1 VTAVA
6 GALDRTLPAT
16 EHLRVLIVE
25 DNPVDAELVE
35 LELMRG
41 GYVLTVLRVQTAP
54 ALRAALEAGEWDIV
68 LSDYSMPHFTGIE
81 AVELLKASGKDIPS
95 ILISGTGGEDVAV
108 RAMKAG
114 AHDFFVKGNLALLVS
129 AIQREVREARLRSMA
144 RAQHEEALDALWQSE
159 ERFRLLVNAVKDFA
173 IFMLNPQ
180 LRITSWNPG
189 AERMTGRT
197 AEDVLGESIA
207 ALRAPDAN
215 EEDFARN
222 FEQVRRQG
230 SAEWDDAGIRKDGSR
245 YVQHVYCTTM
255 LNRAGEL
262 LGYVSIMRDVTV
274 QRSLEAQLAQA
285 QKLESL
291 GQLAGG
297 IAHDFNNMLMVI
309 FSRCELLLLQV
320 EVEKHRRFIADIRAA
335 AMKNRD
341 LTQQLLAAARQ
352 QVLEPQVVNVNDVV
366 ASTMQLLLPTL
377 GEQVSI
383 RTELDASLWNVHAD
397 PGKLH
402 QVLLNLAINA
412 RDAMPGGGTLTIE
425 SRNVHVDSDYAK
437 QHAGL
442 REGDYVSLTVSDTGT
457 GIPPEIRERVFDP
470 FFTTKGPGRGTG
482 LGLAVVHGII
492 EQTGGRIWMHTEEQ
506 RGTTFKIFLSRH
518 SGAVKRDLVAD
529 ETIPER
535 GSETILLVED
545 EKLLRTVVRETLE
558 EQGYRVLAA
567 HTPAEALAISE
578 GFLEPIH
585 LVLTDVIM
593 PGMTGKEM
601 AESIVAARPDL
612 RVIFMSGYSN
622 HAVMNHAALLAE
634 VRYLEKPVP
643 TKVLLRAIRA
653 ALEEA

>member
-1 VTAVA
+1 VTALA
-6 GALDRTLPAT
+6 GTRGQAFPAT

-41 GYVLTVLRVQTAP
+41 GYVPTVLRVQTAP
-54 ALRAALEAGEWDIV
+54 AMRAALEAEEWDIV

-129 AIQREVREARLRSMA
+129 AVQREVREAKLRSMA

-159 ERFRLLVNAVKDFA
+159 ERFRLLVDAVKDYA
-173 IFMLNPQ
+173 IFMLNPEVC
-180 LRITSWNPG
+180 IASWNTG
-189 AERMTGRT
+189 AERMTGL
-197 AEDVLGESIA
+197 AADDVLGKSIA
-207 ALRAPDAN
+207 VLRAPDAK
-215 EEDFARN
+215 EEDFAPH
-222 FEQVRRQG
+222 FERVRREG

-309 FSRCELLLLQV
+309 FSRCEILLRQV
-320 EVEKHRRFIADIRAA
+320 ELEKHRRFIGDIRAA

-366 ASTMQLLLPTL
+366 SSTMQLLLPTL

-402 QVLLNLAINA
+402 QVVLNLAINA

-425 SRNVHVDSDYAK
+425 SRNVRVDSEYAK
-437 QHAGL
+437 QQAGL
-442 REGDYVSLTVSDTGT
+442 REGDYVSLTVSDTGM
-457 GIPPEIRERVFDP
+457 GIPLEIRERVFDP

-482 LGLAVVHGII
+482 LGLAVVRGVI
-492 EQTGGRIWMHTEEQ
+492 EQTGGRIWMHSEES
-506 RGTTFKIFLSRH
+506 RGTTFRILLSRH

-529 ETIPER
+529 DTIPER

-545 EKLLRTVVRETLE
+545 EELLRAVVRETLE

-601 AESIVAARPDL
+601 AERIVAARPGL

-622 HAVMNHAALLAE
+622 HAVMNHAALLAD
-634 VRYLEKPVP
+634 VRYIEKPVP
-643 TKVLLRAIRA
+643 AKVLLRAIRA